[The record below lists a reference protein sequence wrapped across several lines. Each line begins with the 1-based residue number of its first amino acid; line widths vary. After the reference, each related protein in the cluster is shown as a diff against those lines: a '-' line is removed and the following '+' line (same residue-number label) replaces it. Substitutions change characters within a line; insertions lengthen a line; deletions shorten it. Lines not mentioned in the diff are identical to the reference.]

1 MSVLILET
9 HNQENY
15 KCLPKFARR
24 IMRLKYKNDEDA
36 LPFWTDNASPSR
48 ETANWEVIKFC
59 LLHPPFAKSLFVKV
73 VYRTLIREKGLHIS
87 TTATTG
93 YQFYFQFERTVI
105 DLSFETELRHS
116 PVLPRAMKATTTA
129 ASLDKVTHLR
139 ARQSPYPKSNQRR
152 HHVPDSLIDWK
163 VCKLVGTNVI
173 QWDPAITNPAIT
185 KTPL

>member
-1 MSVLILET
+1 MQEK
-9 HNQENY
+9 HNQT
-15 KCLPKFARR
+15 KTVQTFAKVRPDGWWVLEIKTRR
-24 IMRLKYKNDEDA
+24 TYYPSGRMCPLVEKRPIEKSLSKVRL
-36 LPFWTDNASPSR
+36 SH
-48 ETANWEVIKFC
+48 C
-59 LLHPPFAKSLFVKV
+59 LLLTLCLWKLKV

-163 VCKLVGTNVI
+163 VCKLVETNVI
-173 QWDPAITNPAIT
+173 ISFP
-185 KTPL
+185 KYLL